1 MALGLQYLH
10 RISGKIDILFKKWF
24 RNLLFWT
31 WLRSSPVGQANFAT
45 WIGLNGLNQPRCHKF
60 MFGPDCEM
68 QLSLSSKVSYDILQI
83 QEKSSWFGLT
93 WQLQCQVIPM
103 GIDASRLCEDFS
115 YLDSSVRERVFKSKR
130 ACNLHGPAAWDSL
143 FTWISSAVL
152 GQLHSLILWQRNILS
167 KMPEADEEYFQDRSS
182 LAGLAHALCMAGGH
196 RDLANADV

>member
-1 MALGLQYLH
+1 MSRQEQLNLFGCRPFPRGWEPVPEAGLILGSSGSYGCFKWPGLSGPLRKSDVQSPSKTGNSVRQDSLLSFEPDFSKKNQEAMALGLKYLH

-83 QEKSSWFGLT
+83 QEKVFLIWVDIAT
-93 WQLQCQVIPM
+93 PM
-103 GIDASRLCEDFS
+103 PS
-115 YLDSSVRERVFKSKR
+115 
-130 ACNLHGPAAWDSL
+130 NHGY
-143 FTWISSAVL
+143 
-152 GQLHSLILWQRNILS
+152 RC
-167 KMPEADEEYFQDRSS
+167 K
-182 LAGLAHALCMAGGH
+182 
-196 RDLANADV
+196 